1 MFTYS
6 FRNENKINLINLLTY
21 DKNNVINKCKR
32 FKMSKLQR
40 QMLIWIIGLFL
51 LSVAVKYFGQIAMWG
66 LSILFVWSLLDA
78 KFAAK
83 LENKYE
89 KVKDELDK
97 FEDTLK

>member
-1 MFTYS
+1 
-6 FRNENKINLINLLTY
+6 
-21 DKNNVINKCKR
+21 
-32 FKMSKLQR
+32 MSKLQR

-51 LSVAVKYFGQIAMWG
+51 LSIAVKYFGQIAIWG

>member
-1 MFTYS
+1 
-6 FRNENKINLINLLTY
+6 
-21 DKNNVINKCKR
+21 
-32 FKMSKLQR
+32 MSKLQR

-78 KFAAK
+78 KFAKK
-83 LENKYE
+83 LESKYE

>member
-6 FRNENKINLINLLTY
+6 FRPENKINLLTN
-21 DKNNVINKCKR
+21 DKNNVINNYKR

-83 LENKYE
+83 LEDKYE

-97 FEDTLK
+97 IEDNLK

>member
-6 FRNENKINLINLLTY
+6 FRNENKINLLTN
-21 DKNNVINKCKR
+21 DKNNVINNYKR

-40 QMLIWIIGLFL
+40 QMLIWIIGLLL
-51 LSVAVKYFGQIAMWG
+51 LSIAVKYFGQIAIWG

>member
-6 FRNENKINLINLLTY
+6 FRPENKINLLTN

-66 LSILFVWSLLDA
+66 LSILFVWSMLDA

>member
-6 FRNENKINLINLLTY
+6 FRNENKINLLTN
-21 DKNNVINKCKR
+21 DKNNVINNYKR

-97 FEDTLK
+97 FEDNLK

>member
-1 MFTYS
+1 
-6 FRNENKINLINLLTY
+6 
-21 DKNNVINKCKR
+21 
-32 FKMSKLQR
+32 MSKLQR

-66 LSILFVWSLLDA
+66 LSILFVWSMLDA

-83 LENKYE
+83 LEDKYE

-97 FEDTLK
+97 IEDNLK

>member
-6 FRNENKINLINLLTY
+6 FRPKNKINLLTN
-21 DKNNVINKCKR
+21 DKNNVINNYKR

-66 LSILFVWSLLDA
+66 LSILFVWSMLDA

-83 LENKYE
+83 LEDKYE

-97 FEDTLK
+97 IEDNLK

>member
-6 FRNENKINLINLLTY
+6 FRNENKINLLTN
-21 DKNNVINKCKR
+21 DKNNVINNYKR

-83 LENKYE
+83 LEDKYE

-97 FEDTLK
+97 IEDNLK

>member
-1 MFTYS
+1 
-6 FRNENKINLINLLTY
+6 
-21 DKNNVINKCKR
+21 
-32 FKMSKLQR
+32 MSKLQR

-83 LENKYE
+83 LEDKYE

-97 FEDTLK
+97 IEDNLK

>member
-6 FRNENKINLINLLTY
+6 FRNENKINLLTN
-21 DKNNVINKCKR
+21 DKNNVINNYKR

-66 LSILFVWSLLDA
+66 LSILFVWSMLDA

-83 LENKYE
+83 LEDRYE

-97 FEDTLK
+97 IEDNLK

>member
-6 FRNENKINLINLLTY
+6 FRSENKINLLTN
-21 DKNNVINKCKR
+21 DKNNVINNYKR

-51 LSVAVKYFGQIAMWG
+51 LSIAVKYFGQIAIWG

>member
-1 MFTYS
+1 MFTYC
-6 FRNENKINLINLLTY
+6 FRDENKINLLTN

-32 FKMSKLQR
+32 IKMSKLQR

-66 LSILFVWSLLDA
+66 LSILFVWSMLDA

-83 LENKYE
+83 LEDKYE

-97 FEDTLK
+97 IEDTLK

>member
-6 FRNENKINLINLLTY
+6 FRSENKINLLTN
-21 DKNNVINKCKR
+21 DKNNVINKYKR

>member
-6 FRNENKINLINLLTY
+6 FRNENKINLLTY
-21 DKNNVINKCKR
+21 DKNNVINNYKR

>member
-6 FRNENKINLINLLTY
+6 FRSENKINLLTN
-21 DKNNVINKCKR
+21 DKNNVINNYKR

-40 QMLIWIIGLFL
+40 QMRIWIIGLFL

-78 KFAAK
+78 KFAKK

>member
-1 MFTYS
+1 
-6 FRNENKINLINLLTY
+6 
-21 DKNNVINKCKR
+21 
-32 FKMSKLQR
+32 MSKLQR

-66 LSILFVWSLLDA
+66 LSILFVWSMLDA

-83 LENKYE
+83 LEDKYE

-97 FEDTLK
+97 IEDTLK

>member
-6 FRNENKINLINLLTY
+6 FRPENKINLLTN
-21 DKNNVINKCKR
+21 DKNNVINNYKR

-51 LSVAVKYFGQIAMWG
+51 LSIAVKYFGQIAMWG
-66 LSILFVWSLLDA
+66 LSILFVWSMLDA

-83 LENKYE
+83 LEDKYE

-97 FEDTLK
+97 IEDNLK

>member
-6 FRNENKINLINLLTY
+6 FRDENKINLLTN
-21 DKNNVINKCKR
+21 DKNNVINNYKR

-66 LSILFVWSLLDA
+66 LSILFVWSMLDA

-83 LENKYE
+83 LEDKYE

-97 FEDTLK
+97 IEDNLK

>member
-6 FRNENKINLINLLTY
+6 FRNENKINLLTN
-21 DKNNVINKCKR
+21 DKNNVINNYKR

-51 LSVAVKYFGQIAMWG
+51 LSIAVKYFGQIAMWG